1 MIRKYRA
8 LVCQLTISSRF
19 LRQISHLN
27 VPPWAS
33 FFAYPIAAYRIMKQE
48 REISVTIAVRESA
61 QDLYKIVEKERPL
74 HSSCL
79 EFLTGSE
86 WDETPWKKMEDL

>member
-1 MIRKYRA
+1 
-8 LVCQLTISSRF
+8 
-19 LRQISHLN
+19 
-27 VPPWAS
+27 
-33 FFAYPIAAYRIMKQE
+33 MKQE